1 MVKSSSLRRISRFNH
16 SSTAQH
22 SIVSKSIILQYNYR
36 SITLY
41 LFILLFAVTILQSS
55 SILSPTEIKTHVAKT
70 TTTSP
75 QQASKNNNNNNNNN
89 HLAAVSSH
97 VISDKIKTTTPTTLP
112 SITPSTTI
120 STTSTANSNNNSSSI
135 HKTVISKAP
144 VINPIKNSDSSSSN
158 NQQVSLP
165 LSNKDNNNKDY
176 QHYNPAIVNLTQKF
190 NPSTISSS
198 SPIRLT
204 QLPSSSPSSFEK
216 HISGKNPTMTITPR
230 NLSTVVNDNYNH
242 PTNVHNSIPTNNH
255 LAAVSSHV
263 ISDKIKTTT
272 PTTMSTTNLPSSYS
286 SSSSIPS
293 KNPNQIL
300 YHYYESLRISTQQQ
314 LQLQQQQGQQ
324 LDSITNSNFNSDP
337 IPIKILTA
345 NPGPD
350 QKVKEGKKVTLH
362 GTASDDSSSSSN
374 TDDQLNFLW
383 KQISGKSVKLHHEDT
398 AKAKFKAPHV
408 KKTTKLKFQLT
419 VYDDNGNVSSD
430 TVKIIVKSHKHSNS
444 DKHKHHH

>member
-1 MVKSSSLRRISRFNH
+1 
-16 SSTAQH
+16 
-22 SIVSKSIILQYNYR
+22 VSKSIILPYNYR

-75 QQASKNNNNNNNNN
+75 QQASKNNNNNN

-97 VISDKIKTTTPTTLP
+97 VISNKIKTTTPP
-112 SITPSTTI
+112 STTPSTTM

-135 HKTVISKAP
+135 HKTVISKAS
-144 VINPIKNSDSSSSN
+144 VINPIKNSDSSSSNN

-165 LSNKDNNNKDY
+165 LSNKDNNNIDY
-176 QHYNPAIVNLTQKF
+176 HHYNPAIVNLTQKF

-204 QLPSSSPSSFEK
+204 QLPSSYSSSFEK

-263 ISDKIKTTT
+263 ISDKIKTATPTTPTT
-272 PTTMSTTNLPSSYS
+272 PTTMSTTNLPSSSSSSS

-300 YHYYESLRISTQQQ
+300 SHYYESLRISTQQQ
-314 LQLQQQQGQQ
+314 LQLQQQQQQQGQQ
-324 LDSITNSNFNSDP
+324 LNSITNSNFNSDP

-345 NPGPD
+345 NAGPD

-362 GTASDDSSSSSN
+362 GTASDDSSSSSSRSN

-398 AKAKFKAPHV
+398 AKAKFNAPHV

-419 VYDDNGNVSSD
+419 VYDDNGNISSD
-430 TVKIIVKSHKHSNS
+430 TVKIIVKSHKHSHI
-444 DKHKHHH
+444 DKHKHHD

>member
-1 MVKSSSLRRISRFNH
+1 
-16 SSTAQH
+16 
-22 SIVSKSIILQYNYR
+22 VSKSIILPYNYR

-75 QQASKNNNNNNNNN
+75 QQASKNNNNNNN

-97 VISDKIKTTTPTTLP
+97 LISDKIKTATP
-112 SITPSTTI
+112 PSTTM
-120 STTSTANSNNNSSSI
+120 STANSNNNSSSI
-135 HKTVISKAP
+135 HKTVISKAS
-144 VINPIKNSDSSSSN
+144 VINPIKNSDSSSSNN

-198 SPIRLT
+198 SPIRFT
-204 QLPSSSPSSFEK
+204 QLPSSYSSSFEK

-255 LAAVSSHV
+255 LASVSSHL

-272 PTTMSTTNLPSSYS
+272 PTTPTTMSSTNLPSSYS
-286 SSSSIPS
+286 SSFSIPS

-314 LQLQQQQGQQ
+314 LQLQQQQQQQGQQ
-324 LDSITNSNFNSDP
+324 LNSITNSNFNSDP

-345 NPGPD
+345 NAGPD

-398 AKAKFKAPHV
+398 AKAKFNAPHV

-419 VYDDNGNVSSD
+419 VYDDNGNISSD
-430 TVKIIVKSHKHSNS
+430 TVKIIVKSHKHSHI
-444 DKHKHHH
+444 DKHKHHD